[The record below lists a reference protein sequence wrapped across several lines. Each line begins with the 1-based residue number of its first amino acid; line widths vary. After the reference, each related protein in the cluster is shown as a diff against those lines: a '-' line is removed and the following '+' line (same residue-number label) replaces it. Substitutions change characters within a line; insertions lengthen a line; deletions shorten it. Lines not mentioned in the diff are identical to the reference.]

1 MSIEIANIKKSFGRT
16 QVLNDIS
23 LDIPSGQMVALLGPS
38 GSGKTTLL
46 RIIAGLEHQT
56 SGHIRFHG
64 TDVSR
69 LHARDR
75 KVGFVFQHYALF
87 RHMTVFDNIAF
98 GLTVLPR
105 RERPNAAAI
114 KAKVTKLL
122 EMVQLAHL
130 ADRYPAQ
137 LSGGQK
143 QRVALARA
151 LAVEPQILL
160 LDEPFGAL
168 DAQVR
173 KELRRWLRQLH
184 EELKFTS
191 VFVTHD
197 QEEALAVSD
206 RIAVMNDGVIQQVG
220 SPQYIYQRPANQFVS
235 TFIGLSNI
243 FSAKLTET
251 EGKTGVDF
259 GHYQAVMDNLDLR
272 LLGIGDQTISQAAGT
287 PVRVAVRPEEFTVH
301 KDGEGIDAVV
311 KSSVFLGIS
320 THYFMETETGQ
331 EVEVIRPSDV
341 GTIIPNGTNVKLR
354 VETARIN
361 VFTEDG
367 SRTLIRQDE
376 NSETG
381 GEAL

>member
-143 QRVALARA
+143 QRVAIARA
-151 LAVEPQILL
+151 LAMEPEVLL
-160 LDEPFGAL
+160 FDEPTSAL
-168 DAQVR
+168 DPQMVGEVLEVMR
-173 KELRRWLRQLH
+173 KLAKEGL
-184 EELKFTS
+184 TMII
-191 VFVTHD
+191 VTHEMAFARD
-197 QEEALAVSD
+197 VSTHVVYM
-206 RIAVMNDGVIQQVG
+206 ANGVIV
-220 SPQYIYQRPANQFVS
+220 
-235 TFIGLSNI
+235 
-243 FSAKLTET
+243 E
-251 EGKTGVDF
+251 E
-259 GHYQAVMDNLDLR
+259 
-272 LLGIGDQTISQAAGT
+272 GT
-287 PVRVAVRPEEFTVH
+287 PADIFANPQREQTME
-301 KDGEGIDAVV
+301 
-311 KSSVFLGIS
+311 FLGR
-320 THYFMETETGQ
+320 FMHE
-331 EVEVIRPSDV
+331 
-341 GTIIPNGTNVKLR
+341 K
-354 VETARIN
+354 
-361 VFTEDG
+361 
-367 SRTLIRQDE
+367 
-376 NSETG
+376 
-381 GEAL
+381 